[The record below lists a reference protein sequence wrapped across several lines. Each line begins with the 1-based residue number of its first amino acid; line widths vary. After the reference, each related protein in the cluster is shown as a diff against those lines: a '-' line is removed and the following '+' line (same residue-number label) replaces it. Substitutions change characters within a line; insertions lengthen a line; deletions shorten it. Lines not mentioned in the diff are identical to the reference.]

1 MDETRR
7 CSFDNLDDKN
17 NNNGFKEDN
26 NNNNNGDT
34 EIVLDVIEDEE
45 KEK

>member
-7 CSFDNLDDKN
+7 CSFDNLDDIN
-17 NNNGFKEDN
+17 NNNGVKED

-34 EIVLDVIEDEE
+34 EIVLDVI
-45 KEK
+45 